1 MYLKN
6 IKQSLLY
13 LQRHAMTGISYM
25 GPLFTTASLV
35 KISST
40 MLISRGFMDAGMYL
54 SEFAEILFSLILPIF
69 SMFIAYSIAD
79 KPGLIPGLALGW
91 ISSNPIAN
99 SSDSGFFGTLI
110 LAFLVGFLVKYMAE
124 KIIFKELYNSVVPTF
139 IIPLVTVILLLPIHI
154 FFIAPIFG
162 SYNQWIIRLVV
173 QWGIIGQI
181 IYAIITAAAIAADL
195 GGPINKTAILF
206 GTPLSAKFIMPM
218 TAINLAIVIPPVG
231 IGLSTMIDKLF
242 RKKGIYD
249 EDMREMGKEAFKLGL
264 IAISEG
270 GLPFLYEKPKG
281 TFIVNVVG
289 SVTGAVIAVSL
300 GAVYWYPIPA
310 VWGWILVEN
319 FSAYII
325 GLTVGVVITAVGN
338 VIIRLKD

>member
-1 MYLKN
+1 
-6 IKQSLLY
+6 
-13 LQRHAMTGISYM
+13 M

-35 KISST
+35 KIFSA
-40 MLISRGFMDAGMYL
+40 MLINKGFVDGGMYL
-54 SEFAEILFSLILPIF
+54 EGLSKILFSLILPIF

-79 KPGLIPGLALGW
+79 KPGLMPGLAIGW

-99 SSDSGFFGTLI
+99 SPDSGFFGTLV
-110 LAFLVGFLVKYMAE
+110 LAFLVGFSVKYLSE
-124 KIIFKELYNSVVPTF
+124 KIVFKELYNSVVPTF
-139 IIPLVTVILLLPIHI
+139 IIPLVTVILLIPIHL
-154 FFIAPIFG
+154 FFIAPVFG
-162 SYNQWIIRLVV
+162 SFNELVIRLVG
-173 QWGIIGQI
+173 QWGIAAQI

-195 GGPINKTAILF
+195 GGPINKAAILF

-249 EDMREMGKEAFKLGL
+249 EDMKEMGKEAFKLGL

-289 SVTGAVIAVSL
+289 SVTGAVLAVSL

-310 VWGWILVEN
+310 VWGWVLVEN

-325 GLTVGVVITAVGN
+325 GLTVGVIITAVGN